1 MYERYNEESRRVVFF
16 SLWEARQAGSSYIEP
31 KHLFLGLTHDS
42 DSKANKLFGLAA
54 HAESFRQQFASHGSA
69 KPSTSGDLPLSNT
82 SKRVLAYTAE
92 EADNLASRLIG
103 TEHLLLGLLREKSSD
118 VPAAL
123 AVMGIN
129 LHSARN
135 RIREN
140 RGLPILDRE
149 TEDKDIPL
157 LDRETEDKDIP
168 LKSLRPFAALVL
180 LILVLLLIYAIF
192 RLVFH

>member
-135 RIREN
+135 RISQECK
-140 RGLPILDRE
+140 L
-149 TEDKDIPL
+149 PL
-157 LDRETEDKDIP
+157 LDGKPQHDTSSRK
-168 LKSLRPFAALVL
+168 KLRPLGAFFLLVL
-180 LILVLLLIYAIF
+180 SLSLLYLIF
-192 RLVFH
+192 RLVKS